1 MKKSPTSGIY
11 SATKEIDMRIRSML
25 LAGVFQMK
33 NTAEK
38 LAYLGKLE
46 VLSSISR
53 KGSYK
58 AYKKKGV
65 DRMSSQPG
73 TPPAA
78 EKGEDLEP
86 SIYSKVIS
94 KNNQN
99 PAVAEFGSTA
109 SFAKTIEFGNSKI
122 PARPFMLPARQ
133 KVAQVAPAIVVTDLV
148 RAYQKNLS
156 KKSKSATVVVE
167 FKV

>member
-1 MKKSPTSGIY
+1 MKKTPTSGIY

-109 SFAKTIEFGNSKI
+109 PFAKTLEFGNSKI

-133 KVAQVAPAIVVTDLV
+133 KIAQVAPAIVVTDLV
-148 RAYQKNLS
+148 RAYRKNLS

>member
-1 MKKSPTSGIY
+1 MKKTPTSGIY

-133 KVAQVAPAIVVTDLV
+133 KIVQVAPAIVVTDLV

>member
-1 MKKSPTSGIY
+1 MKKTPTSGIY
-11 SATKEIDMRIRSML
+11 LATKEIDMRIRSML

-53 KGSYK
+53 NGSYK

-109 SFAKTIEFGNSKI
+109 SFAKTLEFGNSKI

-133 KVAQVAPAIVVTDLV
+133 KVASVAPAIVVTDLV

>member
-1 MKKSPTSGIY
+1 MKKTPTSGIY

-133 KVAQVAPAIVVTDLV
+133 KIAQVAPAIVVTDLV

>member
-1 MKKSPTSGIY
+1 MKKTPTSGIY
-11 SATKEIDMRIRSML
+11 LATKEIDMRIRSML

-65 DRMSSQPG
+65 DRISSQPG

-109 SFAKTIEFGNSKI
+109 SFAKTLEFGNSKI
-122 PARPFMLPARQ
+122 SARPFMLPARQ
-133 KVAQVAPAIVVTDLV
+133 KIAQVAPAIVVTDLV

-167 FKV
+167 FKA

>member
-1 MKKSPTSGIY
+1 MKKTPTSGIY

-86 SIYSKVIS
+86 TIYSKVIS

-133 KVAQVAPAIVVTDLV
+133 KIAQVAPAIVVTDLV

>member
-1 MKKSPTSGIY
+1 MKKTPTSGIY
-11 SATKEIDMRIRSML
+11 SATKEIDKRIRSML

-38 LAYLGKLE
+38 LAHLGKLE
-46 VLSSISR
+46 VLSSISH

-58 AYKKKGV
+58 AYRKNDV
-65 DRMSSQPG
+65 ERMSSQPG

-78 EKGEDLEP
+78 QKGEDLEP
-86 SIYSKVIS
+86 TIYSKVVS

-109 SFAKTIEFGNSKI
+109 SFAKTLEFGNSKI

-133 KVAQVAPAIVVTDLV
+133 KIAQVAPAIVATDLV
-148 RAYQKNLS
+148 RAYYKNLS
-156 KKSKSATVVVE
+156 KKSKSATVVVD
-167 FKV
+167 FKA